1 LSIVKFGKD
10 HYKWYGGYEHKA
22 DAERNAKHIKEDGKK
37 YRIVKKVWYS
47 TTWNTPP
54 YKRKETTYTLY
65 YNLSSSRSKRRK

>member
-10 HYKWYGGYEHKA
+10 HYKYYSAYERKE
-22 DAERNAKHIKEDGKK
+22 DAERNAKKLKEDGKK

-65 YNLSSSRSKRRK
+65 YCLSSGRGKRSK